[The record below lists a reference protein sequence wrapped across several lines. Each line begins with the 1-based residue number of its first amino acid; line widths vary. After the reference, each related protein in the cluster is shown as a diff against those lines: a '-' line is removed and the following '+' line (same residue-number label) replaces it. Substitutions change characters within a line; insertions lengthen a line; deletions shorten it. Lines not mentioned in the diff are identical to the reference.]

1 MPEKEYLWV
10 IEKINLRQN
19 YARIL
24 TKTDR
29 DNRVTE
35 LAKKSTL
42 AVDQVNNNFW
52 KYVYFLS
59 PLQERNWKF
68 SLPKVR
74 KLDVQKRIFDYR
86 VISNNQSH
94 KSKFSN
100 VNIKVGKAKSIF
112 FWFCLSSKLLFTGT
126 DIYRNVAVTVED
138 FKHPDLQKK
147 FWSL

>member
-42 AVDQVNNNFW
+42 AVDQVNNNF
-52 KYVYFLS
+52 
-59 PLQERNWKF
+59 
-68 SLPKVR
+68 
-74 KLDVQKRIFDYR
+74 
-86 VISNNQSH
+86 
-94 KSKFSN
+94 
-100 VNIKVGKAKSIF
+100 
-112 FWFCLSSKLLFTGT
+112 
-126 DIYRNVAVTVED
+126 
-138 FKHPDLQKK
+138 
-147 FWSL
+147 

>member
-10 IEKINLRQN
+10 IEKIKLRQN

-29 DNRVTE
+29 DDRVTE

-42 AVDQVNNNFW
+42 AVDRLIIISESTFIFW
-52 KYVYFLS
+52 A
-59 PLQERNWKF
+59 LQERNWKF